1 MAGNYNEEL
10 RLKGDPELLEL
21 ADSLNDLSDVFRL
34 THENLAQEKNRL
46 SSVLSYMSDGVIATN
61 RRGQIT
67 MINST
72 AQRLLNLDYETAT
85 QMSILDLLDG
95 ENPYT
100 YSELLSKTPEI
111 HLSRRDANDEFVTL
125 LVKNQVL
132 SQVWLP
138 FFTMPLS
145 KKKKSVNVD
154 SSSQTLVMSCV
165 HL

>member
-100 YSELLSKTPEI
+100 IVNCSLRLLKFICHVEMP
-111 HLSRRDANDEFVTL
+111 
-125 LVKNQVL
+125 
-132 SQVWLP
+132 
-138 FFTMPLS
+138 TMSL
-145 KKKKSVNVD
+145 
-154 SSSQTLVMSCV
+154 
-165 HL
+165 

>member
-111 HLSRRDANDEFVTL
+111 HLSRRDYVLILPLF
-125 LVKNQVL
+125 VKNQVL

>member
-72 AQRLLNLDYETAT
+72 AQRLLNLDFETAT

-100 YSELLSKTPEI
+100 YSELL
-111 HLSRRDANDEFVTL
+111 
-125 LVKNQVL
+125 VKNQVL
-132 SQVWLP
+132 SQVWLL

-145 KKKKSVNVD
+145 RKKKSVNVD
-154 SSSQTLVMSCV
+154 FSSRTLVMSCV